1 MFGQRRA
8 SSSTR
13 LLSALTMNVAG
24 SFDNASSRSQN
35 TPIRQCP
42 AGFSHPQV
50 GRDDAPFPGIQRYF
64 VFRSEEWSDGGT
76 EQEVY
81 YTIQCVRHTNRR
93 SGKAGQYAV
102 LSEGG
107 NRFVID
113 PHMFDRFNDP
123 ILQASIL
130 RAAEVGE
137 LDYSADSAISW
148 TMRPESCRFS
158 ALRWRR
164 ECRRR
169 EGWAGWSR

>member
-1 MFGQRRA
+1 M
-8 SSSTR
+8 
-13 LLSALTMNVAG
+13 
-24 SFDNASSRSQN
+24 
-35 TPIRQCP
+35 
-42 AGFSHPQV
+42 
-50 GRDDAPFPGIQRYF
+50 
-64 VFRSEEWSDGGT
+64 
-76 EQEVY
+76 Y

-148 TMRPESCRFS
+148 TMRSLIAYLVSRAGHPEAAAVNEFLLSLCLGLQPGTTRH
-158 ALRWRR
+158 LRLRQKGLFGIKGVAR
-164 ECRRR
+164 V
-169 EGWAGWSR
+169 